1 MSELLNASLNNTITK
16 GLGGITFDQ
25 AYAVTSSTPFII
37 FLLVTSFLIIL
48 MYILFGAFAD
58 SRTPSGKKIPDSKA
72 INSVNFWMGFLILF
86 FGLIMLN
93 ILTIF
98 PVWLVPFS

>member
-1 MSELLNASLNNTITK
+1 MSELLNASLNNTISDVSGK
-16 GLGGITFDQ
+16 ITFDQ
-25 AYAVTSSTPFII
+25 AYAITSSTPFII
-37 FLLVTSFLIIL
+37 FLVSISFVIIL

-72 INSVNFWMGFLILF
+72 INSANFWMGFLILF
-86 FGLIMLN
+86 FGLIMLD